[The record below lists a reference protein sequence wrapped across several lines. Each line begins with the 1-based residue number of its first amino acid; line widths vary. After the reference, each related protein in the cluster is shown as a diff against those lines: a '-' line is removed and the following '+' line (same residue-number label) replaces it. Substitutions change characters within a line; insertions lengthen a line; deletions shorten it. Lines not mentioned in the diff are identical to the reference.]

1 MSNGW
6 LSFQEA
12 VIATG
17 IAIGKVLIIRLVENQ
32 IYRILL
38 FAGGSTS
45 LNMFEITIVKFNM

>member
-17 IAIGKVLIIRLVENQ
+17 VAIGKVLIIRLVENQ

-45 LNMFEITIVKFNM
+45 LNMFEITIVKLNM